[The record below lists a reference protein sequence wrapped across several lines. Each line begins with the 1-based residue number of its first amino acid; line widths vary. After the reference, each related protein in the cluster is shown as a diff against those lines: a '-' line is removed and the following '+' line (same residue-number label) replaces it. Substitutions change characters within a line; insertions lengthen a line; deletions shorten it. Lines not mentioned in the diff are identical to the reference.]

1 MTQRNGSRSIPRPHE
16 PPALEVR
23 GLHAGYDGTIVVR
36 DVAVTVP
43 PASVV
48 ALLGPNGAG
57 KTTLL
62 RAVSGLIPAASGRVA
77 LFGADITTARP
88 HRRAAAGLCH
98 IPQGRGIY
106 RALTVAENLRIQA
119 EPGREA
125 EAVERASTA
134 FPILARRRAQR
145 AGTLSGGEQQM
156 LALAAAYVRE
166 PRVILVDEASLG
178 LAPLVVGE
186 IFEFLA
192 QRAAAGAAILIV
204 DQYATRALALADRA
218 YIMRKGQVA
227 FEGTADEA
235 RRSDLF
241 AHYLGSTAAAAG

>member
-1 MTQRNGSRSIPRPHE
+1 MTHRNGSRSIPRPHE

-57 KTTLL
+57 KTTLP
-62 RAVSGLIPAASGRVA
+62 RAVSGLISAASGRVA

-88 HRRAAAGLCH
+88 HRRAAAGVCH

-125 EAVERASTA
+125 EAVQRASTA

-145 AGTLSGGEQQM
+145 AATLSGGEQQM
-156 LALAAAYVRE
+156 LALAAAYIRE
-166 PRVILVDEASLG
+166 PGVILVDEASLA
-178 LAPLVVGE
+178 LAPLVVGD
-186 IFEFLA
+186 LRVPRPTCGRGRHDPDRRPVRHSCAGSRRLRLHHA
-192 QRAAAGAAILIV
+192 QGTGRIRGHG
-204 DQYATRALALADRA
+204 RR
-218 YIMRKGQVA
+218 
-227 FEGTADEA
+227 GTAL
-235 RRSDLF
+235 RPV